1 MEQGVGRREHGY
13 AAGVVRGLRGVGFVL
28 GLVPLVGASLMWLA
42 PGVLGLADTTADG
55 PAAKRV
61 MFLLLALT
69 AVGAAAW
76 ARQRGA
82 SWWAVLWGVAGG
94 AVALV
99 LFFVIAVVL
108 FAVAPGE
115 TGCPEGRVYC

>member
-1 MEQGVGRREHGY
+1 VG
-13 AAGVVRGLRGVGFVL
+13 LVL
-28 GLVPLVGASLMWLA
+28 GLIPLVGASLMWVA
-42 PGVLGLADTTADG
+42 PDALGLTDTTADG
-55 PAAKRV
+55 PTAKRV

-69 AVGAAAW
+69 ALGAAAW
-76 ARQRGA
+76 AQRRGA
-82 SWWAVLWGVAGG
+82 SWWAGLWGLGAG

-108 FAVAPGE
+108 LAVAPGE